1 MYKIIFSSTAKK
13 QYLKL
18 EKSVQ
23 LRISNALRRIMFNPE
38 THVKKL
44 VSFEGCRLRVGKYRI
59 ILELKKSELLILVI
73 KIGKRDTIYKRL

>member
-1 MYKIIFSSTAKK
+1 MYKITFSPIAKK

-44 VSFEGCRLRVGKYRI
+44 VSFEGYRLRIGKYRL
-59 ILELKKSELLILVI
+59 ILDIKKSELLILVI
-73 KIGKRDTIYKRL
+73 KIGKRDNIYKRL